1 MSRIN
6 YLPRTGMYEAAF
18 YHIIQKDSSFP
29 YKEEDY
35 ERIEK
40 TRKYDPRKGTTSP
53 EFEVLCSYINEWLNE
68 HYDMFELDYTN
79 FDDDGS
85 RDEVILCY
93 TKIDKIDRPFGHP
106 NFEKELPKIVF
117 YR

>member
-1 MSRIN
+1 MSRID

-18 YHIIQKDSSFP
+18 YHIIQKDASFP

-35 ERIEK
+35 ARIEK

-53 EFEVLCSYINEWLNE
+53 EFEVLCSYINKWLNE

-93 TKIDKIDRPFGHP
+93 TKINEPFGHP
-106 NFEKELPKIVF
+106 DFEKELPRIVF